1 MYASCHFRRVIRP
14 VVLWVPGTSFLYTC
28 WWAQAEQGSLTLS
41 RSSSSTNVSATL
53 YHTAMCP
60 PRASTRA
67 QGRDLASRKRQ
78 LCLEMTLCLSPG
90 VQQET
95 HPSDKESRSLI
106 LSGPPS
112 LARSYGLLISFPLVE
127 REVPC

>member
-41 RSSSSTNVSATL
+41 QSSSSTDVSATL
-53 YHTAMCP
+53 YHTEMCP
-60 PRASTRA
+60 PRALTWA

-78 LCLEMTLCLSPG
+78 LCLEMTLP
-90 VQQET
+90 Q
-95 HPSDKESRSLI
+95 SRGAAGSTPLIKRADPLI

>member
-14 VVLWVPGTSFLYTC
+14 VVLWVPGTYFLYTC
-28 WWAQAEQGSLTLS
+28 LWAQAEQGSLTLS
-41 RSSSSTNVSATL
+41 QCSSSTNVSATL
-53 YHTAMCP
+53 YHTEMCP
-60 PRASTRA
+60 LRAFTRA

-95 HPSDKESRSLI
+95 RP
-106 LSGPPS
+106 
-112 LARSYGLLISFPLVE
+112 
-127 REVPC
+127 